1 MTKATLADNMAERLK
16 ISKKEASAHLEELL
30 ELIKTT
36 LESGEQVKIAG
47 FGVFQI
53 QQKKNRRGRNPQTG
67 EAITIG
73 ARKVM
78 SFKVSNVLKE
88 AINRE
93 A

>member
-16 ISKKEASAHLEELL
+16 IGKKEASAHLEELL

-47 FGVFQI
+47 FGVFQV
-53 QQKKNRRGRNPQTG
+53 KAKSNRRGRNPQTG

-78 SFKVSNVLKE
+78 SFKVSNVLKD
-88 AINRE
+88 AINR
-93 A
+93 